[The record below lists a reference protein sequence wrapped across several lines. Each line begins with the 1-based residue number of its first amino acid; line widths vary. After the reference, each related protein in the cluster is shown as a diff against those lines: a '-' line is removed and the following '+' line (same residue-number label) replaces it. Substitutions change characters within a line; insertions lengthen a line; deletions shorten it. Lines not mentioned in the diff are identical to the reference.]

1 MYESGVKVGIM
12 GNEDEAPARTAAAV
26 QPETC
31 PEPTGEVIDQ
41 TINEVPE
48 RNSTPPDDKPDS
60 SSCAG
65 E

>member
-1 MYESGVKVGIM
+1 M
-12 GNEDEAPARTAAAV
+12 GDEDEAPARTAAAA

-48 RNSTPPDDKPDS
+48 SNSTPPDDKPDS
-60 SSCAG
+60 SSYAG